1 MTSNE
6 KPAVPD
12 TLTVI
17 LADTQSTYIAVVHE
31 NEHRPYER
39 RTVQVKLTEEQR
51 RAIAPLRTGMNGGK
65 PTHEAYLQAW
75 LEPATRPLH
84 EEGNDEDRRT
94 S

>member
-1 MTSNE
+1 MTGDE

-51 RAIAPLRTGMNGGK
+51 RAIAPLRTGMT
-65 PTHEAYLQAW
+65 THEAYLQAW
-75 LEPATRPLH
+75 LEPATPAA
-84 EEGNDEDRRT
+84 ERRRER
-94 S
+94 